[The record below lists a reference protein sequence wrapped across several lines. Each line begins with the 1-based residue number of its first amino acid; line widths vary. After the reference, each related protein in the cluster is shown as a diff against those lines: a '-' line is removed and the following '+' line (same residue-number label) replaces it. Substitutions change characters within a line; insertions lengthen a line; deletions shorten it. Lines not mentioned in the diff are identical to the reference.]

1 MEGSL
6 KSYQESHPL
15 QGMGSVKSRIALIS
29 CTSSKKAY
37 KCPARELYSE
47 SPRFRLAY
55 TFAKL
60 VADKIFILSAKY
72 GLVAEDRVIEPYN
85 ETLKEKNVQERQK
98 WGDMVIRELRKVSDL
113 ANDEFVILAGRDY
126 YENLIPHLNC
136 FWLSLKG
143 KKIGGQKQ
151 ELERL
156 IELEKEENKA
166 KVLHMLFNGLP
177 RIEWTMIDRIPYQ
190 NGIYVMF
197 EKGESYNG
205 MDRIVRV
212 GTHRGQ
218 NRLRNRL
225 KDHFL
230 NEDADSSIFR
240 KNIGRAI
247 LNMTANPYLKIWEI
261 DMHKSE
267 NARSYGHLIDERLEA
282 EIETKISEYLRNNIT
297 FVTFPVEDEEE
308 RLRLEEGIISTLC
321 DDPSFKPSNNWL
333 GLYCPVSEIAKSGL
347 WNRQGLNGKP
357 LSDAELERV
366 KWLARFGN
374 DSYKNEGKARA
385 NTQKRQEQAEKE
397 GNLMKPQRTTTD
409 EISLYIDKLL
419 YEAKK
424 RGEKYID
431 LVSGEIHKQ
440 LGLKNRM
447 PQVCEVMYKKMRQ
460 KDEILHTTPSGR
472 SSTIKIRYY
481 LSSEIEDNNSKEI
494 Y

>member
-1 MEGSL
+1 M
-6 KSYQESHPL
+6 
-15 QGMGSVKSRIALIS
+15 SRIALIS
-29 CTSSKKAY
+29 CTSSKKAH
-37 KCPARELYSE
+37 KCPAKELYSE
-47 SPRFRLAY
+47 SSWFRLAY

-72 GLVAEDRVIEPYN
+72 GLVPEDQVIEPYN

-98 WGDMVIRELRKVSDL
+98 WGDMVIGELRKVSDL
-113 ANDEFVILAGRDY
+113 ASDEFVILAGKDY

-136 FWLSLKG
+136 FWLPLKG
-143 KKIGGQKQ
+143 KKIGEQKQ

-156 IELEKEENKA
+156 IELEKEKDKA
-166 KVLHMLFNGLP
+166 KVVHMLFNSLP
-177 RIEWTMIDRIPYQ
+177 RFDWTMIDQIPYQ

-212 GTHRGQ
+212 GTHRVQ

-267 NARSYGHLIDERLEA
+267 NTRNHGHLIDDRLEA

-308 RLRLEEGIISTLC
+308 RLRLEEGIISTLTN
-321 DDPSFKPSNNWL
+321 DPSFGPSNNWF

-357 LSDAELERV
+357 LSDVELERV
-366 KWLARFGN
+366 KWLVRFGN
-374 DSYKNEGKARA
+374 DSYRD
-385 NTQKRQEQAEKE
+385 KRKSRSSLPQMAISVEKGE
-397 GNLMKPQRTTTD
+397 KFVDSGRITADDIRQ
-409 EISLYIDKLL
+409 YIDKLL
-419 YEAKK
+419 RKAKM
-424 RGEKYID
+424 RGKEYID
-431 LVSGEIHKQ
+431 LVSGDVHKQ

-447 PQVCEVMYKKMRQ
+447 PQVCKIMYEKM
-460 KDEILHTTPSGR
+460 KPGDKILHTTPSGM

-481 LSSEIEDNNSKEI
+481 VKERRF
-494 Y
+494 